1 MKKVLKAILTLMT
14 SSPPCQAGFPSKRGR
29 HIRIQFIHGLK
40 PAVFLKSV
48 IVFCLVIG
56 FVFLKAGGQPI
67 KAETETE
74 KLERLTREISQYES
88 ELTKLKTQATTLS
101 NLIAQYDAQIRLTA
115 LKIEQTEEKILL
127 LGGRIDQLEIS
138 LQSLTDAFTNRVV
151 HTYKMSKLSEPYLIL
166 ISSPDLK
173 TAFTS
178 FHYLKKIESADRDL
192 LVRLEKAQLTYEE
205 EKVDQETLQKE
216 LEAQKT
222 VLGAQKAAKAT
233 LLEQTK
239 NNEKKY
245 QQLLAQARAEFEA
258 IQAILAGKGDEEK
271 VGQVSQGQK
280 IASIIPSASCNSSGP
295 HLHFIISQ
303 NGATQNPFSF
313 LRGIDF
319 ENCSGSSC
327 GSSDGDSFNP
337 GGSWDWPINPK
348 VKYTQG
354 YGATW
359 AVRNTWVG
367 RIYSFHNGIDIN
379 SSSQEVKAVRSGTL
393 YRGSYGGGGGCR
405 LRYVR
410 VDHDENDLDTFYLHI
425 NY

>member
-1 MKKVLKAILTLMT
+1 MKKVLKAALTLLVF
-14 SSPPCQAGFPSKRGR
+14 SSV
-29 HIRIQFIHGLK
+29 LT
-40 PAVFLKSV
+40 
-48 IVFCLVIG
+48 
-56 FVFLKAGGQPI
+56 FVFLKAGGQLI
-67 KAETETE
+67 QAETETE

-88 ELTKLKTQATTLS
+88 EISKLKSQATTLS
-101 NLIAQYDAQIRLTA
+101 NLIAQYDAQIR

-127 LGGRIDQLEIS
+127 LGGRIDQLETS

-151 HTYKMSKLSEPYLIL
+151 YTYKMSKLNEPYLIL

-205 EKVDQETLQKE
+205 EKVDQEALQKE
-216 LEAQKT
+216 LESQKT

-239 NNEKKY
+239 NDEKKY
-245 QQLLAQARAEFEA
+245 QQLLSQARAEFEA
-258 IQAILAGKGDEEK
+258 IQAILAGKGDEEE
-271 VGQVSQGQK
+271 VGKVSQGQR
-280 IASIIPSASCNSSGP
+280 IASIIPGASCNSSGP
-295 HLHFIISQ
+295 HVHFIVSQ

-313 LRGIDF
+313 LRGIDY

-327 GSSDGDSFNP
+327 GSNDGDPFNP

-348 VKYTQG
+348 VKFSQG
-354 YGATW
+354 YGSTW

-379 SSSQEVKAVRSGTL
+379 SNSSQEVKAARSGTL